1 MSERLSDRQWIDAGL
16 RALARDGIDAVRV
29 ERLADDLNVTKGSFY
44 WHFKDR
50 GALLAALLQAWRQR
64 ATGAII
70 DEVEAR
76 GGSALERLRTLC
88 LITYQADAR
97 LERAVRDW
105 AAKDLAANSALK
117 EIDDRRLAYLR
128 ALFSELGFPPAEAK
142 ARARLSYDACLGQI
156 LVAKR
161 SEMQRH
167 GVQQREMDAYI
178 KRVVGIL
185 TGRNG

>member
-16 RALARDGIDAVRV
+16 RALAREGIDAVRV
-29 ERLADDLNVTKGSFY
+29 ERLAVDLSVTKGSFY

-128 ALFSELGFPPAEAK
+128 ALFTELGFSPAEAK

-156 LVAKR
+156 LVVKR
-161 SEMQRH
+161 NAMRRDGAQR
-167 GVQQREMDAYI
+167 RDMNAYI
-178 KRVVGIL
+178 QRVVVIL
-185 TGRNG
+185 TAPCG